1 MTEVLVSAPSKL
13 VTFAAKREDL
23 RLVRRARYP
32 RYEGGL
38 PAGETVGQCIAFV
51 NGRLDVPLEGTV
63 TLEDG
68 RTAPAEEILEWLMNH
83 RLMGDIFE
91 GFFKVEMAAP
101 PPTQEE
107 MQAMVDAAMA
117 LDVDKLEEIVRQ
129 EEEGWQREAILGVA
143 REGVQRIHAFKA
155 QAAEQAAAEAAQA
168 SAEPEPTPKPKA
180 GGK

>member
-51 NGRLDVPLEGTV
+51 NGRLDVPMEGTV

-68 RTAPAEEILEWLMNH
+68 RTAPAVEILEWLQTH
-83 RLMGDIFE
+83 RLFGDVFE

-101 PPTQEE
+101 APTQEE

-117 LDVDKLEEIVRQ
+117 LDVERLEEIVRQ
-129 EEEGWQREAILGVA
+129 EEDGWARDAILNVA

-155 QAAEQAAAEAAQA
+155 QAAAEAAQA
-168 SAEPEPTPKPKA
+168 TPEPEPAPKPKA
-180 GGK
+180 AGK